1 MVFRTLKLSKA
12 IDLELASLHSD
23 SSNMKNLLK
32 IVLDQSSDGVL
43 IVDKQFDSLKLVND
57 QALKVLLDSSK
68 SDFVDE

>member
-1 MVFRTLKLSKA
+1 
-12 IDLELASLHSD
+12 
-23 SSNMKNLLK
+23 MKNLLK